1 MLTFHE
7 PFEFLACKRENNN
20 LYNFKQAH
28 KISASKPRVIIV
40 TNVDTNIKHKK
51 NLTKKLFPDT
61 LQEMMTM
68 TMPTIKMMTKG
79 IHSTRKQI
87 MMQRISTRAV

>member
-1 MLTFHE
+1 MNHLR
-7 PFEFLACKRENNN
+7 FLACKRENNN

-28 KISASKPRVIIV
+28 KISASKPRGIIV
-40 TNVDTNIKHKK
+40 TNIDNQ

-68 TMPTIKMMTKG
+68 TMATTKMMK
-79 IHSTRKQI
+79 
-87 MMQRISTRAV
+87 MMKISTRAV